1 MTTMLMILLLL
12 LHPLSGHNE
21 VCGLASFGIGTRS
34 ISVLQL
40 RLGMVSLNV
49 AITDSPTRTTG
60 SVEEGKCDSNNHQEL

>member
-1 MTTMLMILLLL
+1 MTTMLMIFLLLL
-12 LHPLSGHNE
+12 LHPLSGHE

-34 ISVLQL
+34 TSVLQL